1 VWSDRRWSGLA
12 WWIDLSVNNGEI
24 GEFGR
29 ITNRDEES
37 PAFVVEGTS
46 GASSDEHESW
56 GDYHSTSYNSQQ

>member
-1 VWSDRRWSGLA
+1 MSGLA

-56 GDYHSTSYNSQQ
+56 GGYHSTSYNSQQ